1 MIQKDLF
8 HVYGAAR
15 IVKSTVF
22 TNTGGKKKN
31 ALKPLEYEGGSMCVC
46 VCSHRTETLNNYHTT
61 ILFLS
66 FV

>member
-22 TNTGGKKKN
+22 TNKGGEKKN

-46 VCSHRTETLNNYHTT
+46 VHTEPKPSITT
-61 ILFLS
+61 IQPFY
-66 FV
+66 F

>member
-22 TNTGGKKKN
+22 TNKGGGKK
-31 ALKPLEYEGGSMCVC
+31 E
-46 VCSHRTETLNNYHTT
+46 RFETSG
-61 ILFLS
+61 I
-66 FV
+66 